1 MISKSCKNFVGWQ
14 SVAGMLTVLA
24 LALAALAGITGLS
37 SWHAL
42 TRETLLSVSFGAV
55 SLGKPL
61 VVWVNQAC
69 MTAILFVAALECKR
83 AFVEE
88 EFSGPDRLRL
98 PLLGALGGMLAS
110 AAVHTALAG
119 GLPGM
124 GVSWV
129 MALGMDM
136 TLGLAALSLLG
147 ERVPGALKAFFAGMA
162 IFAMLGS
169 AAVAAA
175 VQPEYPSW
183 PVLVGAGACLAVL
196 ACLNLGRVQS
206 VSAYLLAGV
215 MLWAVLARTE
225 TWSVLAGPLSAFF
238 IPSQD
243 REQARSPLLNLEQ
256 DLLPTVCCIVI
267 PLLALINA
275 GLFPQEGG
283 ISTATRQAA
292 AMLPGLFPAK
302 AAGVFGLCW
311 IGAKLGICAL
321 PAGVNWKEFA
331 GVVLLA
337 ASGFTVNVFLGLAT
351 TGRDT
356 VNGVLLAALAASALS
371 LACGLCMLR
380 YALVRRRNKVVPRS

>member
-37 SWHAL
+37 SWYAL
-42 TRETLLSVSFGAV
+42 TREPLLSVTIGSV

-61 VVWVNQAC
+61 VLWVNQIF
-69 MTAILFVAALECKR
+69 MTAVLFVTGLECKR
-83 AFVEE
+83 AFAEE

-98 PLLGALGGMLAS
+98 PLVGALGGMLAS
-110 AAVHTALAG
+110 AAVHAVLAG
-119 GLPGM
+119 RDPGM

-147 ERVPGALKAFFAGMA
+147 ERVPGALKALFAGMA
-162 IFAMLGS
+162 MFTMLGS

-175 VQPEYPSW
+175 VQPVLPSW
-183 PVLVGAGACLAVL
+183 TALAGAGGCLAIL

-206 VSAYLLAGV
+206 VSIYVLVGAL
-215 MLWAVLARTE
+215 LWAALAPTAS
-225 TWSVLAGPLSAFF
+225 WAVLAGPLTAFF
-238 IPSQD
+238 IPAQD
-243 REQARSPLLNLEQ
+243 QEQTRSPLLNLEQ
-256 DLLPTVCCIVI
+256 DLLPAVCCIVI
-267 PLLALINA
+267 PALALVNA

-283 ISTATRQAA
+283 ISMATRQAA

-302 AAGVFGLCW
+302 AAGIFGMCW
-311 IGAKLGICAL
+311 LGARLGICVL

-331 GVVLLA
+331 GVVLLTGA
-337 ASGFTVNVFLGLAT
+337 GFTVNVFLGLVT
-351 TGRDT
+351 TGQHT
-356 VNGVLLAALAASALS
+356 ANGVLLAALAASGLS
-371 LACGLCMLR
+371 LSCGLGMLR